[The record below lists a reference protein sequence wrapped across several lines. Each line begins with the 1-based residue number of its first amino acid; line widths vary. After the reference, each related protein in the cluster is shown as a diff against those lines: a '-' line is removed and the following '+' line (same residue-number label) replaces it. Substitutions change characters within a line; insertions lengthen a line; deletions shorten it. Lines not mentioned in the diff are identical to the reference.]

1 MTSREIQRMTQ
12 ELVNENSQSILH
24 VIKFHE

>member
-1 MTSREIQRMTQ
+1 MTSKKIQRMTQ

-24 VIKFHE
+24 VTKFHE

>member
-24 VIKFHE
+24 VTNIHE